1 MDMADAFCIHCG
13 KPLIGA
19 KKFCTNCGRPVGGES
34 GAKDPF
40 PALDGQIFERLAA
53 KVRMP
58 VPTRLLSK
66 PAPLLPA
73 ALRAPS
79 LRTASPALQR
89 SAVSGIP
96 NPDQVSF
103 DRVWEPNENAFTV
116 LVPKGWKIRG
126 GIFYVNPLQ
135 ANGPGNAISPKCDFA
150 VLSDDQG
157 SMMMRWM
164 PSWNYADLT
173 CSPTGGAN
181 FPPDQWYQGMPVRL
195 MVSARQFLS
204 EMLQA
209 ERPRASGMTIAVED
223 PVNEVTAAFYKQAE
237 PLNQS
242 LQQAGLS
249 PLKFESW
256 DMVVEYSEDGQSYLE
271 EVTTTIC
278 DNRAGACAWTNDNTF
293 MMRAPAADFATWGSV
308 LLQIRNSLETN
319 QQWLA
324 AVEKSRGERA
334 RIDWETQQYINKV
347 IAEVIANRQKAYE
360 EAQRKRDE
368 DAPAPG
374 ADGGGDSME

>member
-1 MDMADAFCIHCG
+1 MADAFCIHCG

-34 GAKDPF
+34 GAKDPAS
-40 PALDGQIFERLAA
+40 ALDGQIFERLAA

-58 VPTRLLSK
+58 VPTQLLSK

-73 ALRAPS
+73 ALRVPS
-79 LRTASPALQR
+79 LRAASPALQR

-135 ANGPGNAISPKCDFA
+135 ANGPGNAISPKCEFA
-150 VLSDDQG
+150 VMSDDQG
-157 SMMMRWM
+157 TMMMRWM

-173 CSPTGGAN
+173 YSPAGGAN
-181 FPPDQWYQGMPVRL
+181 FPPGQWYQGMPVRL
-195 MVSARQFLS
+195 MVSARQFLW

-209 ERPRASGMTIAVED
+209 ERPRATDLTIAVED
-223 PVNEVTAAFYKQAE
+223 PLNEVTAAFYQQAE
-237 PLNQS
+237 QLNQS
-242 LQQAGLS
+242 LQQAGLP

-256 DMVVEYSEDGQSYLE
+256 DMVVGYSEDGQSYFE

-278 DNRAGACAWTNDNTF
+278 DNRAGAFAWSNDNTF
-293 MMRAPAADFATWGSV
+293 MMRAPAADFATWGKL
-308 LLQIRNSLETN
+308 LLQIRNSLELN
-319 QQWLA
+319 PQWLA
-324 AVEKSRGERA
+324 AVEKASGQRA
-334 RIDWETQQYINKV
+334 RVAWETQQYINKV
-347 IAEVIANRQKAYE
+347 IAEVLAKRQQAFD
-360 EAQRKRDE
+360 EAQRKREE
-368 DAPAPG
+368 DAAG
-374 ADGGGDSME
+374 QEGGG